1 MIFSVAKKNQH
12 RWESKMEGLLN
23 ELHPA
28 TFRLFQQPFDYPGN
42 FSIIQQLFDFRQRT
56 SIVVEA
62 QYPKLKVSLFNFDEK
77 SPKSTKPTYAFFFS
91 HEVVAKTGSY
101 CAPIT
106 TVWRGRRFRN
116 REAVLPVSYEIWF
129 YLQKIECFPHQKI
142 EFFPLR
148 TCFFCYVFFPNFCL
162 RTCLNAFFKLFSS
175 IRGLLTKTEPQGN
188 NNHRIQPKA
197 RVEYFQEPMVS
208 PWRPFDGK
216 GQFVIEN
223 FVRRCIAKF
232 EFLWEKNI

>member
-1 MIFSVAKKNQH
+1 MLAQLVASFENKSGIRDLLIFNVVFPRTGCYFEKKKFF
-12 RWESKMEGLLN
+12 EKGLALLIFN
-23 ELHPA
+23 VGKKSTPMRIEDGRTPERTSSSNLSTIPA

-106 TVWRGRRFRN
+106 TV
-116 REAVLPVSYEIWF
+116 
-129 YLQKIECFPHQKI
+129 
-142 EFFPLR
+142 
-148 TCFFCYVFFPNFCL
+148 
-162 RTCLNAFFKLFSS
+162 
-175 IRGLLTKTEPQGN
+175 
-188 NNHRIQPKA
+188 
-197 RVEYFQEPMVS
+197 
-208 PWRPFDGK
+208 
-216 GQFVIEN
+216 
-223 FVRRCIAKF
+223 
-232 EFLWEKNI
+232 

>member
-28 TFRLFQQPFDYPGN
+28 TFRLFQQPFDYSSNLSIIQATFRLSRN
-42 FSIIQQLFDFRQRT
+42 FSIFVNELLSSLRHNIPNLRFLF
-56 SIVVEA
+56 SI
-62 QYPKLKVSLFNFDEK
+62 
-77 SPKSTKPTYAFFFS
+77 STKSLPNQQSQHMPFFFS

-116 REAVLPVSYEIWF
+116 REAVLSQEIWF

-148 TCFFCYVFFPNFCL
+148 TWFFCYVFFPNFRL

-175 IRGLLTKTEPQGN
+175 IRGLLTKTE
-188 NNHRIQPKA
+188 
-197 RVEYFQEPMVS
+197 V
-208 PWRPFDGK
+208 
-216 GQFVIEN
+216 
-223 FVRRCIAKF
+223 
-232 EFLWEKNI
+232 

>member
-1 MIFSVAKKNQH
+1 MLIFSVEKKINTDENR
-12 RWESKMEGLLN
+12 RWKDSWTN
-23 ELHPA
+23 
-28 TFRLFQQPFDYPGN
+28 FIQQPFDYSSNLSIIQATFRLSSN
-42 FSIIQQLFDFRQRT
+42 FSIFVNELLSSLRHNIPNLRFLF
-56 SIVVEA
+56 
-62 QYPKLKVSLFNFDEK
+62 FNFDEK

-116 REAVLPVSYEIWF
+116 REAVLSQEIWF
-129 YLQKIECFPHQKI
+129 YLQKIECFPYQKI

-175 IRGLLTKTEPQGN
+175 IRGLLTKTE
-188 NNHRIQPKA
+188 
-197 RVEYFQEPMVS
+197 V
-208 PWRPFDGK
+208 
-216 GQFVIEN
+216 
-223 FVRRCIAKF
+223 
-232 EFLWEKNI
+232 

>member
-1 MIFSVAKKNQH
+1 MLHFKIKVEFTFFEK
-12 RWESKMEGLLN
+12 GLLLCWYLVLQKKSTPMRIEDGRTPERTSSSN
-23 ELHPA
+23 LSTIPA

-116 REAVLPVSYEIWF
+116 REAVLSYEIWF

-175 IRGLLTKTEPQGN
+175 IRGLLTKTE
-188 NNHRIQPKA
+188 
-197 RVEYFQEPMVS
+197 V
-208 PWRPFDGK
+208 
-216 GQFVIEN
+216 
-223 FVRRCIAKF
+223 
-232 EFLWEKNI
+232 